1 MTSMKASCYS
11 ILFLFGVLLLLPMRA
26 DAQLGDFG
34 SIIQGGIE
42 DGEKLATEYLRPF
55 GSGFGADL
63 NTGWTNTGPVHGVL
77 GFSVNVRVGTALV
90 PEMDQTFDLA
100 DMDFNSMRLAD
111 QSQMANTLT
120 PTLSGA
126 SQPGPEMEVVLSPEG
141 QDYEY
146 VANRFNMPE
155 GTGYAIV
162 PAPMV
167 QANVGIIRDTEI
179 AVRYFPAGLVSG
191 MGDFDVNLIGAGVK
205 HELNQ
210 YIPGGGLWPVTITAM
225 GGFTQL
231 GASYDGFSLTPGDYD
246 TEPHNA
252 GDFPM
257 TEWEDQGVSLTT
269 TAWNAN
275 LLVGRNLPLISAYA
289 GLGIESSNMRL
300 LTEGNYPLIEPDPT
314 PEDPE
319 RTRVNSESEPI
330 DIDIDGRNDVRALA
344 GVRLR
349 FFGIL
354 HITAEY
360 TYAEY
365 QVLNVGVGVGLR

>member
-1 MTSMKASCYS
+1 MTFSFTKRASR
-11 ILFLFGVLLLLPMRA
+11 FLALAAITVFFFLQPNQA
-26 DAQLGDFG
+26 EAQLDGFG
-34 SIIQGGIE
+34 SLIQGGVD
-42 DGEKLATEYLRPF
+42 DGEKLAKEYLRPF

-77 GFSVNVRVGTALV
+77 GFSVNVRAAGALV
-90 PEMDQTFDLA
+90 PEMDQSFDLA
-100 DMDFNSMRLAD
+100 DQDFNNMRLSD
-111 QSQMANTLT
+111 QSATANTLT
-120 PTLSGA
+120 PTLAGA
-126 SQPGPEMEVVLSPEG
+126 SEAGPEMEVVLG
-141 QDYEY
+141 DDDY
-146 VANRFNMPE
+146 VASRFNMPQ
-155 GTGYAIV
+155 GTGYSIV
-162 PAPMV
+162 PAPMI

-179 AVRYFPAGLVSG
+179 AVRYLPTGL
-191 MGDFDVNLIGAGVK
+191 MPDLGDFDVGLIGGGIK

-231 GASYDGFSLTPGDYD
+231 GASYDGFSLTPDDYD

-252 GDFPM
+252 DDFPAS
-257 TEWEDQGVSLTT
+257 EWEDQAVSLTT

-275 LLVGRNLPLISAYA
+275 ILVGRNLPLISAYA
-289 GLGIESSNMRL
+289 GVGIESSNMRM
-300 LTEGNYPLIEPDPT
+300 LTEGTYPLIEPDPT

-319 RTRVNSESEPI
+319 RTRIDPQEEPI
-330 DIDIDGRNDVRALA
+330 DVDMDGRNDIRALA

-354 HITAEY
+354 HVTAEY